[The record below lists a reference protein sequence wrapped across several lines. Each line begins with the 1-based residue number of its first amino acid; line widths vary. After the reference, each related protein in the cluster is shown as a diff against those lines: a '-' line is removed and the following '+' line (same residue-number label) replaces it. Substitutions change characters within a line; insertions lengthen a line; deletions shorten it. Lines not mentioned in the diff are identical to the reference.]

1 MQIVI
6 VRAVDGIA
14 RRVGRSPL
22 VARKTSKK
30 LSVHAKRAAGKPRK
44 VRRKPPSRS
53 GAGPAQEDQPT
64 RDRMVVGAATL
75 LAQRGL
81 QATSFS
87 EVLEFTGAPRGSVYH
102 HFPRGKDQLVK
113 AALDFVS
120 AQMGAYF
127 SPKEGASPEEVTEL
141 FLRLWRGILLRFEFR
156 AGCAVVAVTVA
167 ADSPE
172 LLDHAA
178 SIFRAWR
185 SRLVGLFVAGGVAKE
200 DAIPFAAT
208 LVAASEG
215 AVVLSRGER
224 SLEPFDLVA
233 SRLVEHARN
242 LPRRG

>member
-1 MQIVI
+1 
-6 VRAVDGIA
+6 
-14 RRVGRSPL
+14 VGTSPE

-30 LSVHAKRAAGKPRK
+30 LSASAKKAAGKQRK
-44 VRRKPPSRS
+44 VQRKPPSRS

-64 RDRMVVGAATL
+64 RDRMVMGAATL

-87 EVLEFTGAPRGSVYH
+87 EVLEFTGSPRGSVYH
-102 HFPRGKDQLVK
+102 HFPGGKDQLVR

-120 AQMGAYF
+120 AQMGGHF
-127 SPKEGASPEEVTEL
+127 SPREGASPVEVTDL
-141 FLRLWRGILLRFEFR
+141 FLRLWRGILLRFEFK

-185 SRLVGLFVAGGVAKE
+185 SRLVALFAAGGVAKE

-233 SRLVEHARN
+233 GQLVEQARN
-242 LPRRG
+242 LPRHG